1 MKQQHTISVLVENT
15 FGVLARVAGLFSGR
29 GFNIESLCVAPNP
42 LDPTMSRITLV
53 TTGDDLVLEQ
63 ITKQL
68 NKLVSVIQVTDF
80 KGVPTVDR
88 ELALVKVRADERTR
102 AQVMNVVDIFR
113 ANVVDVSAS
122 SYVIAV
128 TGREEKIAAMI
139 ELLKALGILE
149 VARTGRIT
157 MARGPMSVAEPIAE
171 ESKER
176 VA

>member
-1 MKQQHTISVLVENT
+1 
-15 FGVLARVAGLFSGR
+15 
-29 GFNIESLCVAPNP
+29 
-42 LDPTMSRITLV
+42 MSRITLV

-80 KGVPTVDR
+80 QSVPTVDR
-88 ELALVKVRADERTR
+88 ELALIKVKADERTR

-113 ANVVDVSAS
+113 ANVVDVSPHA
-122 SYVIAV
+122 YIIAV
-128 TGREEKIAAMI
+128 TGREEKVAAMI
-139 ELLKALGILE
+139 ELLKPIGIQE

-157 MARGPMSVAEPIAE
+157 LARGTKKAEPSGE
-171 ESKER
+171 ETRER